1 MIIGGII
8 LQIIYNRQNKS
19 SNTLTKEEVV
29 DEDKMNNDDLDTE
42 GIILEEYKKNEEIK
56 QHKNIKI
63 IIFIF
68 AVYFVSQFAN
78 TSLNQLGFNSIK
90 FWSLEPIFLYIFSK
104 KILNRIIYKHQKI
117 SIISL
122 IICCTTFYLINSFI
136 PDNDGNF
143 IDCKNISN
151 ANIYKVICCKL
162 NWYWVPIIILIYLV
176 IMVGNSYSIVSIK
189 WLMDIKYIKLF
200 KILLSLGIFG
210 LIFSLGELFISS
222 YIPCQN
228 KDFFISDINIC
239 AIKYKNQS
247 FYDNFRA
254 LSNIKVI
261 TEFYIIY
268 HFN

>member
-1 MIIGGII
+1 
-8 LQIIYNRQNKS
+8 
-19 SNTLTKEEVV
+19 
-29 DEDKMNNDDLDTE
+29 MNNEDLDTE
-42 GIILEEYKKNEEIK
+42 GLILEEYKKNEEIK

-78 TSLNQLGFNSIK
+78 TSLNQLWFNSIK

-143 IDCKNISN
+143 IGCENINN

-162 NWYWVPIIILIYLV
+162 NWYWVPIIILIYLI

-189 WLMDIKYIKLF
+189 
-200 KILLSLGIFG
+200 
-210 LIFSLGELFISS
+210 
-222 YIPCQN
+222 
-228 KDFFISDINIC
+228 
-239 AIKYKNQS
+239 
-247 FYDNFRA
+247 
-254 LSNIKVI
+254 
-261 TEFYIIY
+261 
-268 HFN
+268 